1 EDHKEL
7 ELSKLKATEWVK
19 LDINSKETK
28 ALIEGLQ
35 FYYKIH
41 EEYGIESG
49 FRNYFKQDKN
59 LQKIITMFEEDKELF
74 ETLLSDSQGELLKQ
88 TIKWIADT
96 EKAESIISSLLD
108 TPTNELD
115 QLNNLIGITNIK
127 KLLAT
132 LESNIDNEDEEFW
145 QKTFKE
151 NSWVLSQIFATPLL
165 LFDEKAYIGGKGLGN
180 KGGKVVDFI
189 FMNDT
194 TKDVAL
200 IEIKTPKNKI
210 LSSEYRNGA
219 YAIHSELSGAVVQVL
234 AYKEQLQREY
244 ASLLLNSNDEFRV
257 FNPSCVII
265 AGITPDT
272 NDKMLQSF
280 ELYRKELK
288 NVLIITFDELFRR
301 IKMLLELLSSK

>member
-1 EDHKEL
+1 
-7 ELSKLKATEWVK
+7 
-19 LDINSKETK
+19 
-28 ALIEGLQ
+28 
-35 FYYKIH
+35 
-41 EEYGIESG
+41 
-49 FRNYFKQDKN
+49 
-59 LQKIITMFEEDKELF
+59 MFEEDKELF